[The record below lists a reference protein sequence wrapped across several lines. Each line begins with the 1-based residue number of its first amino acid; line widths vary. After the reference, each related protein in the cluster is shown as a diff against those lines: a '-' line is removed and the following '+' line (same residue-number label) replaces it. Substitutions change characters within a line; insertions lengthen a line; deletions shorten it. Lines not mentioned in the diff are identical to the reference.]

1 MKRKRDIDDIINFL
15 DPDEFKNIAKNLSE
29 SEDDIIRNQL
39 QQVAKE
45 HDELQ
50 NDLLLIKELKN
61 HWETLLQ
68 ILQKSLGFSLLKQK
82 AWKSLFK
89 DIFDGI
95 VAPFRQVMS
104 LLYSERFNCM
114 RFLVTTSRTE

>member
-15 DPDEFKNIAKNLSE
+15 DPNEFKNIAKNLSE

-104 LLYSERFNCM
+104 FLNSERLKILCPDN
-114 RFLVTTSRTE
+114 